1 MQEALGSDN
10 NDVMHLFSSSSSQDL
25 REKIDNLA
33 EQVKKYKKQLKLYAK
48 KLKDMGGRSR
58 SLFVLKIV
66 HTEPHGPYS
75 SLHSA

>member
-1 MQEALGSDN
+1 MYRFAYL
-10 NDVMHLFSSSSSQDL
+10 QDL

-58 SLFVLKIV
+58 PAITQMAHNHPGVAHTPIAGMYSDKI
-66 HTEPHGPYS
+66 TPLQS
-75 SLHSA
+75 